1 MITPKGFLNC
11 YELDEWFQLMEDR
24 AYDDIANND
33 DVELDDD
40 HDLKVQFY
48 PEELWQMKYQIT
60 EIEFDFD
67 NSCPYCG
74 GNCHND
80 HDNACDGFI
89 GDIDELVQQ
98 QQQN

>member
-40 HDLKVQFY
+40 DDHDLKVQFY
-48 PEELWQMKYQIT
+48 PEEL
-60 EIEFDFD
+60 
-67 NSCPYCG
+67 
-74 GNCHND
+74 
-80 HDNACDGFI
+80 
-89 GDIDELVQQ
+89 
-98 QQQN
+98 

>member
-1 MITPKGFLNC
+1 
-11 YELDEWFQLMEDR
+11 
-24 AYDDIANND
+24 
-33 DVELDDD
+33 
-40 HDLKVQFY
+40 
-48 PEELWQMKYQIT
+48 MKYQIT

-80 HDNACDGFI
+80 HDNACDGFV